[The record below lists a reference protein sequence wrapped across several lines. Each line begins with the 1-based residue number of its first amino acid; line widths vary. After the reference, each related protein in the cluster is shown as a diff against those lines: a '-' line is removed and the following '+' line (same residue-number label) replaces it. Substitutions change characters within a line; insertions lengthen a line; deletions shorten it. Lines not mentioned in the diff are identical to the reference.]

1 MGKVQAGTLTEEFSF
16 SRALHL
22 MRNSG
27 AKVRPCSFGA
37 GQYFVLRHSSLG
49 EEYFMMASGENMG
62 SMNSIHSSHIL
73 GNWTLYDERIH
84 GA

>member
-1 MGKVQAGTLTEEFSF
+1 MEKVQAGSLTEEFSF

-27 AKVRPCSFGA
+27 AKVRMTGWINGVYIYIPKLSNTILETTVHGKHR
-37 GQYFVLRHSSLG
+37 LSRHAHF
-49 EEYFMMASGENMG
+49 EANE
-62 SMNSIHSSHIL
+62 IL
-73 GNWTLYDERIH
+73 GNWTLYDEDIH